1 MAAISY
7 ESDPYSGNL
16 DRHAMDCYDAEI
28 ELMREHEFPMLKGSE
43 TRAHNST
50 KKLLISPDTTYLDHA
65 GTTIY
70 PRSLIDAFS
79 KDMMSN
85 LFGNPHSASSSSQLS
100 TTRID
105 DIRVRILHFFRADP
119 DLFELVF
126 VANATAGIKLVM
138 EGFREQEHGFWYG
151 YHSDSHTS
159 LVGVREA
166 AKAGHHCFG
175 SDEEV
180 EAWIQHHDT
189 MNADSDAPSACLFAY
204 PAQSNM
210 NGRRLPLRWAHELR
224 SSKTRKDTYSLLDA
238 AALVSTSPLDLSNA
252 SEAADFTVLSF
263 YKIFG
268 FPDLGALIVRKDSAS
283 ILKKRRYFGGGT
295 VEIVTCGKENWHIPK
310 HGSLHEELEDG
321 TLPVH
326 SIITL
331 DSALNVHQKLF
342 GSLERIA
349 SHTAFLAEQLYNKL
363 RALRHHNGR
372 EVCTIYKDP
381 LSRYG
386 DCRTQGPVIAF
397 NLQNSRGDW
406 VSNTEIEKIA
416 NIRSIQFR
424 SGGLCNPGGI
434 ASSLNLEPWEMKRNF
449 SAGHRCGNENDIIA
463 GKPTG
468 VLRVS
473 FGAMSGM
480 QDVTRFIDFVE
491 EFFIEQDVIPPEP
504 SASGQLSKDL
514 FVEKLTIYPIKSCG
528 GWPVPPDT
536 LWDIRPE
543 GLAWDREW
551 CLVHQGTRT
560 ALSQKKYPKMA
571 LVRPMLDLDRG
582 VLRVRYHGPI
592 PPSVPNEISVP
603 LSADP
608 AVFQRS
614 QAGHTSFCSQVCG
627 DSIVAQTYASQ
638 HIAAFF
644 TNIIGTP
651 CTLARFSATS
661 AALSTRH
668 SKAHLNLDKL
678 STTSIKQ
685 RPILLSNES
694 PILTISRSSLNRL
707 NEQIKLTDG
716 KAAHASVFRANI
728 IVAENPASSPGS
740 ERPYAED
747 DWRYLRINNTVDL
760 DILGGCRR
768 CQMVCVDQGTAE
780 KNEEPFVTL
789 AKTRRREGKVFF
801 GVHTALV
808 AEETMGKVIARIAV
822 GDQVV
827 ATTTA

>member
-1 MAAISY
+1 MAAMSY
-7 ESDPYSGNL
+7 ESDPYSGDI
-16 DRHAMDCYDAEI
+16 DRHVMHCYDADI
-28 ELMREHEFPMLKGSE
+28 DLMREHEFPMLKGSQTCSYHT
-43 TRAHNST
+43 TR
-50 KKLLISPDTTYLDHA
+50 KLLIGSDTTYLDHA
-65 GTTIY
+65 GTTLY
-70 PRSLIDAFS
+70 PKSLIDAFS
-79 KDMMSN
+79 SEMMSN

-100 TTRID
+100 TNRID
-105 DIRVRILHFFRADP
+105 DIRVRILRFFNADP
-119 DLFELVF
+119 DLFDLIF
-126 VANATAGIKLVM
+126 VSNATAGIKLVM

-151 YHSDSHTS
+151 YHRDSHTS

-166 AKAGHHCFG
+166 AKVGHRCFA
-175 SDEEV
+175 SDDEV
-180 EAWIQHHDT
+180 EEWIHHHDT
-189 MNADSDAPSACLFAY
+189 MMADSDAPIACLFAY

-210 NGRRLPLRWAHELR
+210 NGRRLPLRWAYELR
-224 SSKTRKDTYSLLDA
+224 SLKTEKHTYSLLDA

-268 FPDLGALIVRKDSAS
+268 FPDLGALIVRKESAA
-283 ILKKRRYFGGGT
+283 ILQKRKYFGGGT
-295 VEIVTCGKENWHIPK
+295 VEMVTCGKENWHIQK
-310 HGSLHEELEDG
+310 HGSLHEQLEDG

-326 SIITL
+326 SIIAL
-331 DSALNVHQKLF
+331 DSAMNVHQKLF

-349 SHTAFLAEQLYNKL
+349 SHTTFLAEQLYNKL

-372 EVCTIYKDP
+372 EVCRIYKDP
-381 LSRYG
+381 SSRYG
-386 DCRTQGPVIAF
+386 DCRTQGPIIACNF
-397 NLQNSRGDW
+397 QNSHGDW

-416 NIRSIQFR
+416 NIRNIQLR

-434 ASSLNLEPWEMKRNF
+434 ASSLKLEPWEMKRNF

-473 FGAMSGM
+473 FGAMSSM
-480 QDVTRFIDFVE
+480 QDVARFIDFVE
-491 EFFIEQDVIPPEP
+491 EFFIEQDVIAPEP
-504 SASGQLSKDL
+504 SSLGFLSQDL

-528 GWPVPPDT
+528 GWPIPPDT

-582 VLRVRYHGPI
+582 FLCIRYHGPI
-592 PPSVPNEISVP
+592 PPSMPNEILVP

-614 QAGHTSFCSQVCG
+614 QAGHTSLCSHVCG

-638 HIAAFF
+638 DIAAFF
-644 TNIIGTP
+644 TSIIGTP
-651 CTLARFSATS
+651 CTLARFPATS
-661 AALSTRH
+661 AAFSTRH

-678 STTSIKQ
+678 STISSKQ

-707 NEQIKLTDG
+707 NEQIKLIDG

-747 DWRYLRINNTVDL
+747 DWRCLRLSNTVNL
-760 DILGGCRR
+760 DVLGGCRR

-789 AKTRRREGKVFF
+789 AKTRRKEGKVFF
-801 GVHTALV
+801 GVHTAL
-808 AEETMGKVIARIAV
+808 AEETGKIARIAV
-822 GDQVV
+822 GDRVV
-827 ATTTA
+827 ATTA